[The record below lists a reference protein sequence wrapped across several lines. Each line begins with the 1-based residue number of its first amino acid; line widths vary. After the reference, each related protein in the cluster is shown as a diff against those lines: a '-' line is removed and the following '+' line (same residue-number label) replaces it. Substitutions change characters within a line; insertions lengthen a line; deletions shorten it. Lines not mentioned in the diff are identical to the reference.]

1 MGVSLA
7 SIKQFI
13 VGILV
18 GIASML
24 PGVSGA
30 VVAVCFGVY
39 ERLIADLA
47 DISHKLR
54 SDLPFILI
62 LGFGIL
68 AGMMAIAFGLKYAS
82 DNYETLLM
90 FFFVGL
96 IAGQI
101 PQLYNLTSAPEP
113 LNITNVLAF
122 IIGLVIMGSFLFIGT
137 GSDQTLSHDLAT
149 VVYMLIIGIILAVS
163 KIAPGISGST
173 ILLVLGLYYPLIDVM
188 TSLDLALLIP
198 VGIGLIIGILGFSK
212 VMNYVL
218 NCHRRSTYLM
228 ILGLTVGSLFVVI
241 SLATNDLYTMM
252 DVITG
257 IIVTMIGVI
266 VSLAFVKLG
275 EHNSCTLPV

>member
-13 VGILV
+13 VGVLV

-68 AGMMAIAFGLKYAS
+68 AGMMIIAFGLKYAS

-101 PQLYNLTSAPEP
+101 PQLYTLTSAPEP
-113 LNITNVLAF
+113 LNITNILAF
-122 IIGLVIMGSFLFIGT
+122 IIGLVIMGSFLFLGT
-137 GSDQTLSHDLAT
+137 GNDQTLSHDLST
-149 VVYMLIIGIILAVS
+149 VIYMLIIGIILAIS

-173 ILLVLGLYYPLIDVM
+173 ILLVLGLYYPLINVM
-188 TSLDLALLIP
+188 TSFDMALLIP
-198 VGIGLIIGILGFSK
+198 VGIGLIVGILGFSK
-212 VMNYVL
+212 VMNHVL
-218 NCHRRSTYLM
+218 NCYRRSTYLM
-228 ILGLTVGSLFVVI
+228 IFGLTIGSLFVVI
-241 SLATNDLYTMM
+241 SLAVNDLTTT
-252 DVITG
+252 DIVADIIIT
-257 IIVTMIGVI
+257 IIGVI

-275 EHNSCTLPV
+275 EHNSCTLPT

>member
-68 AGMMAIAFGLKYAS
+68 AGMMVIAFGLKYAS
-82 DNYETLLM
+82 DNYATLLM

-113 LNITNVLAF
+113 LNITNILAF
-122 IIGLVIMGSFLFIGT
+122 IIGFVIMGSFLFLGT
-137 GSDQTLSHDLAT
+137 GSDQTLSHDLIT

-173 ILLVLGLYYPLIDVM
+173 ILLVLGLYYPLINVM
-188 TSLDLALLIP
+188 TSLDMILLIP

-212 VMNYVL
+212 VMNYFL
-218 NCHRRSTYLM
+218 NYHRRSTYLI
-228 ILGLTVGSLFVVI
+228 ILGLTVGSLLVVI
-241 SLATNDLYTMM
+241 SLAMNDLFTTM
-252 DVITG
+252 DIITG
-257 IIVTMIGVI
+257 IIVTVIGVI